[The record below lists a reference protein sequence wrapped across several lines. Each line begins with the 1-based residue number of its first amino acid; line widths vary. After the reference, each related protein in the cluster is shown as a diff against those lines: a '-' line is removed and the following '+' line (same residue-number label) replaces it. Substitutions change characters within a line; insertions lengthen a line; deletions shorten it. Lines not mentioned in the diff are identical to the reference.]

1 MIYSCFCR
9 RRETIA
15 GKYVVNISFSCW
27 VNEKFTGPLGEAFV
41 GRVKRLVGRSM
52 LQKLIMIPGL
62 NKIDSFM
69 ADHINNAMLLSDSTR
84 PYT

>member
-27 VNEKFTGPLGEAFV
+27 VNEKFTGPLGEAVV
-41 GRVKRLVGRSM
+41 GRV
-52 LQKLIMIPGL
+52 PG
-62 NKIDSFM
+62 KGTGYPAPSPQ
-69 ADHINNAMLLSDSTR
+69 TR
-84 PYT
+84 T